1 MAVERRQLRRYQEN
15 DKRRC
20 LAAKAISQPDAA
32 DGWRAAHARSAIGG
46 RSICVE
52 HKPSSFTQSQLNCIR
67 SKEIKRA
74 RIPLRPTENVFSARS
89 SHQSAAAGVE
99 PSIIC
104 EDSVTGGAQTNDCSR
119 NGSGGFVGPRNSKF
133 LHSFILSPSASFPS
147 ELRHPGDP

>member
-52 HKPSSFTQSQLNCIR
+52 HKPASFTQSQLNCIR
-67 SKEIKRA
+67 SKRNQKSADAFGGSRPI
-74 RIPLRPTENVFSARS
+74 RITPNDQFDSEQNSTRLQGRS
-89 SHQSAAAGVE
+89 RSAAPLVSTRRTRPHGNAIRLRGWVVR
-99 PSIIC
+99 SLYR
-104 EDSVTGGAQTNDCSR
+104 SHRLGCST
-119 NGSGGFVGPRNSKF
+119 
-133 LHSFILSPSASFPS
+133 L
-147 ELRHPGDP
+147 